1 MPYGAWIAGTGLAVP
16 SHVVS
21 NAEIAERLGVDVE
34 WITRR
39 TGTDVRH
46 FLGPGERLADLA
58 TDAARAALG
67 RAGVA
72 PDELDVVLV
81 GTTSPDDM
89 SPHAATLV
97 AGALGS
103 HAAAIDVSAACT
115 GFLAALQHATGL
127 IEAGRARHVLVIGA
141 DALSRFL
148 DLDDRGSA
156 MLFGDGAG
164 AVVVSAADAP
174 SSIGPIIL
182 RSDAAGNGLIRLRRG
197 AHIEMHGR
205 AVYRAAVELLPEVAR
220 EATEAA
226 GCTPDDV
233 DLFVFHQA
241 NGRIL
246 SAVAEQL
253 GLSDGRVVDDV
264 HRYAN
269 TSAGTLPISLAT
281 AEAEGRLTPGARV
294 LLAAFGAGLV
304 YGATLITWG
313 PPVQPGRPTQQP
325 GATASPPARQTA

>member
-1 MPYGAWIAGTGLAVP
+1 VG
-16 SHVVS
+16 

-34 WITRR
+34 WIARR

-46 FLGPGERLADLA
+46 FLAPGERLADLA
-58 TDAARAALG
+58 TAAARAALE
-67 RAGVA
+67 RAGVDPA
-72 PDELDVVLV
+72 ELDLVVV
-81 GTTSPDDM
+81 GTTSPDEM
-89 SPHAATLV
+89 SPHAATHV
-97 AGALGS
+97 TGALGS

-115 GFLAALQHATGL
+115 GFLASLQHATGL
-127 IEAGRARHVLVIGA
+127 IESGRARHALVIGA
-141 DALSRFL
+141 DGLSRFL
-148 DLDDRGSA
+148 DHEDRGSA

-164 AVVVSAADAP
+164 AVVLSATEAP
-174 SSIGPIIL
+174 SAIGPIVL
-182 RSDAAGNGLIRLRRG
+182 RSEAAGNGLIRLRRDG
-197 AHIEMHGR
+197 HIEMEGR

-220 EATEAA
+220 EAIAAA

-246 SAVAEQL
+246 AAVAQQL
-253 GLSDGRVVDDV
+253 GLANGKVVDDV

-281 AEAEGRLTPGARV
+281 AEAEGRLRTGDRV

-304 YGATLITWG
+304 YGATLVTWSR
-313 PPVQPGRPTQQP
+313 PG
-325 GATASPPARQTA
+325 